1 MNPDP
6 EREAAAAASS
16 TRTDI
21 PLPSSKGLTIKLKSN
36 LRTKRALATKL
47 TNKIAE
53 FLRVPDDTY
62 EELRKAVHFKR
73 SLDEIT
79 IELTNAFERVVN
91 LPSVSEAETEIT
103 KECDKQ
109 QGYTEKL
116 SDVSETL
123 TLRISILQDIHGL
136 FVDRS
141 IHSEY
146 SHPVQSSP
154 TDYQSTVR
162 EVSGISRATVPDS

>member
-21 PLPSSKGLTIKLKSN
+21 PLPSSKNLTIKLKFD
-36 LRTKRALATKL
+36 LRTKRALA
-47 TNKIAE
+47 NKIAE